1 MDLILRTARLTD
13 GRLVDVHVADGT
25 IVRVAEAGTEVA
37 EAGTEV
43 AEAGT
48 EVEPTEAARVVDCA
62 GRVVI
67 PGLIESHLHV
77 DKALLDRERPNPD
90 GTLAGAIAV
99 TGELKR
105 GFTHDSVRD
114 RARTLLDQA
123 IANGTTLV
131 RAHPDVDPVVGLTG
145 VEVLLAL
152 RDEYRD
158 ALDLQIV
165 AFPQEGIAKA
175 PGTLALLRQA
185 LAAGADVIGGC
196 TYNEATLAACH
207 EHIETVLDLAEEFD
221 VPADLHADF
230 ADDTS
235 DPRFAL
241 AGHIADRVAA
251 RGLRD
256 RVALGHVTS
265 LASLP
270 PVSRSAVLAKLA
282 AAGVAVVPL
291 PATDLHLGG
300 RSDDRD
306 VRRGVV
312 PVRELWDAGV
322 TSAYSSNNVRNAFT
336 PFGNADLLDI
346 GLLLAQV
353 GHLSGP
359 ADLGRVLEMATSSA
373 ARVVGVSETH
383 GIRPGAAADLVV
395 LSTTDPAGVLLDR
408 PDRNLVVKRGRV
420 VAETTRTTRLT
431 TGSTTRSKELTHA

>member
-1 MDLILRTARLTD
+1 MDLVLTNARLTD
-13 GRLVDVHVADGT
+13 GRSVDVTIADGVIVSVADALPGPGSAQGIGT
-25 IVRVAEAGTEVA
+25 GTVAA
-37 EAGTEV
+37 
-43 AEAGT
+43 
-48 EVEPTEAARVVDCA
+48 PTSVVDCA
-62 GRVVI
+62 GRVLI
-67 PGLIESHLHV
+67 PGLIEAHLHV

-105 GFTHDSVRD
+105 GFTHATVRD

-123 IANGTTLV
+123 ITNGTTLV
-131 RAHPDVDPVVGLTG
+131 RAHPDVDPIVGLTG
-145 VEVLLAL
+145 VEVLLDL

-196 TYNEATLAACH
+196 TYNEHTLAACH
-207 EHIETVLDLAEEFD
+207 EHVETVLDLAEEFG

-235 DPRFAL
+235 DPRYAL
-241 AGHIADRVAA
+241 AGHIADRVTA
-251 RGLRD
+251 RGLQG

-265 LASLP
+265 VASLP
-270 PVSRSAVLAKLA
+270 RGERRVLFDRLA

-300 RSDDRD
+300 RSDDHD

-312 PVRELWDAGV
+312 PVRELWDAGI
-322 TSAYSSNNVRNAFT
+322 TSAYASNNVRNAFT
-336 PFGNADLLDI
+336 PFGNADLLDV
-346 GLLLAQV
+346 GLLLAQT

-359 ADLGRVLEMATSSA
+359 DDLRRVLAMATTGA
-373 ARVVGVSETH
+373 AEVVGVADTH

-395 LSTTDPAGVLLDR
+395 LSTTDPDGVLLDR
-408 PDRNLVVKRGRV
+408 PDRALVVKRGRV

-431 TGSTTRSKELTHA
+431 TTRTTNRSKELSHA

>member
-1 MDLILRTARLTD
+1 VDLVLTNARLTD
-13 GRLVDVHVADGT
+13 GRSVDVTIADGVIVSVADALPG
-25 IVRVAEAGTEVA
+25 AAAPAGS
-37 EAGTEV
+37 
-43 AEAGT
+43 
-48 EVEPTEAARVVDCA
+48 ARVVDCA

-67 PGLIESHLHV
+67 PGLIEAHLHV

-105 GFTHDSVRD
+105 GFTHATVRD

-123 IANGTTLV
+123 ITNGTTLV
-131 RAHPDVDPVVGLTG
+131 RAHPDVDPIVGLTG
-145 VEVLLAL
+145 VEVLLDL

-196 TYNEATLAACH
+196 TYNEHTLAACH
-207 EHIETVLDLAEEFD
+207 EHVETVLDLAEEFG

-235 DPRFAL
+235 DPRYAL
-241 AGHIADRVAA
+241 AVHIADRVTA
-251 RGLRD
+251 RGLQG

-265 LASLP
+265 VASLP
-270 PVSRSAVLAKLA
+270 RDERRVLFDRLA

-322 TSAYSSNNVRNAFT
+322 TSAYASNNVRNAFT
-336 PFGNADLLDI
+336 PFGNADLLDV
-346 GLLLAQV
+346 GLLLAQT

-359 ADLGRVLEMATSSA
+359 DDLRRVLAMATTGA
-373 ARVVGVSETH
+373 AEVVGVADTH

-395 LSTTDPAGVLLDR
+395 LSTTDPDGVLLDR
-408 PDRNLVVKRGRV
+408 PDRALVVKRGRV

-431 TGSTTRSKELTHA
+431 TSRTTNRSKELSHA